1 MTYNEAYKKLEEY
14 NQVQL
19 LAYYEDLSEVEK
31 ITLCEQIAQLDFSII
46 PLALH
51 QKEEQKGNIAP
62 LKAMEH
68 SEIEIQKEDFRKIGI
83 KTIQEGK
90 VAALMLAGGMGTR
103 LGFDQPKGMFN
114 VGIEKECYIFEC
126 QIRNLLEVVKE
137 TGTWIP
143 LYIMTSE
150 SNNKATMEFLKEK
163 EFFGYQEE
171 SICFFIQEMV
181 PATDFDG
188 NALLEEKGRV
198 ATSPNGNGGWF
209 ATMANCNLLEG
220 LYEKGIEWI
229 NVFSVDNVLQRIA
242 DPCFV
247 GATVQAGC
255 TVGSKVV
262 RKATKDEKVGVMC
275 LEDGRPSIVEYYE
288 LTEEMMDEVD
298 ESGNPAYNFGV
309 ILNYLFAVEELKQML
324 EKQMPL
330 HVVQKKI
337 PCLDE
342 TGVQVH
348 PEKENGCK
356 YETLALD
363 MIHLAKSC
371 LPYEVDRNH
380 EFAPIKNKEG
390 VDSVVTARVLLQAN
404 GVEI

>member
-1 MTYNEAYKKLEEY
+1 MTYKEAYEKLEQY

-19 LAYYEDLSEVEK
+19 LAYYQELSEDEQK
-31 ITLCEQIAQLDFSII
+31 QLCEQINQLDFSII
-46 PLALH
+46 SLALQ
-51 QKEEQKGNIAP
+51 QKEEQKGCITP
-62 LKAMEH
+62 LKAMELATIL
-68 SEIEIQKEDFRKIGI
+68 EQKEKFQAIGVQ
-83 KTIQEGK
+83 TIQEGK

-114 VGIEKECYIFEC
+114 VGIEHECYIYQC
-126 QIRNLLEVVKE
+126 QICNLLEVVKE

-150 SNNKATMEFLKEK
+150 SNEKATISFLKEK
-163 EFFGYQEE
+163 NFFGYKEE
-171 SICFFIQEMV
+171 EICFFVQEMV
-181 PATDFDG
+181 PATDFQG
-188 NALLEEKGRV
+188 GVLLEEKGRV

-220 LYEKGIEWI
+220 LYAKGIEWI

-242 DPCFV
+242 DPCFI
-247 GATVQAGC
+247 GATIYAGC

-288 LTEEMMDEVD
+288 LTEDMMEELDDE
-298 ESGNPAYNFGV
+298 GNLAYNFGA

-330 HVVQKKI
+330 HVVKKKI
-337 PCLDE
+337 PCLNE
-342 TGVQVH
+342 MGIQIQ

-363 MIHLAKSC
+363 MIHLSKSC
-371 LPYEVDRNH
+371 LPYEVDRIH

-390 VDSVVTARVLLQAN
+390 IDSVVTARALLQKN
-404 GVEI
+404 GVSL